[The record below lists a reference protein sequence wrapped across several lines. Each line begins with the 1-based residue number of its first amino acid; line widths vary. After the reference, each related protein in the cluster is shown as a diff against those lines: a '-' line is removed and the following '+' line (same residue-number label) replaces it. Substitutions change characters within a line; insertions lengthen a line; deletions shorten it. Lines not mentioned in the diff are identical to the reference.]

1 MEVIDSRVKC
11 LGCIKIMLSET
22 ETLYKLI
29 ILYMLHHVTFPLS
42 TSQLL
47 EFFVNRHQY
56 TDFFTLQKVISELE
70 ETELISKNTSS
81 HNASF
86 YTITSSG
93 EETLEYFG
101 KRIPAAILEDINE
114 FLKDNKVK
122 LRNESN
128 ITANFYKSTSPGFIA
143 HCEVREGKNILI
155 SMDIAVPDA
164 KNAELICSN
173 WKNASNDI
181 YQYTMKKLFE
191 KGD

>member
-1 MEVIDSRVKC
+1 
-11 LGCIKIMLSET
+11 MLSET

-47 EFFVNRHQY
+47 DFFVNRHQY

-70 ETELISKNTSS
+70 ETELITQNTTS

-86 YTITSSG
+86 YVITNSG

-101 KRIPAAILEDINE
+101 KRIPGAILEDANE
-114 FLKDNKVK
+114 FLKENKVK
-122 LRNESN
+122 LRDESN
-128 ITANFYKSTSPGFIA
+128 ITANFYKSTAPGFIA
-143 HCEVREGKNILI
+143 HCEVREGKDILI
-155 SMDIAVPDA
+155 SMDLSVPDA
-164 KNAELICSN
+164 KSAELICGN

-181 YQYTMKKLFE
+181 YQYVVKKLFDKE
-191 KGD
+191 

>member
-47 EFFVNRHQY
+47 EFF
-56 TDFFTLQKVISELE
+56 
-70 ETELISKNTSS
+70 ELISKNTSS